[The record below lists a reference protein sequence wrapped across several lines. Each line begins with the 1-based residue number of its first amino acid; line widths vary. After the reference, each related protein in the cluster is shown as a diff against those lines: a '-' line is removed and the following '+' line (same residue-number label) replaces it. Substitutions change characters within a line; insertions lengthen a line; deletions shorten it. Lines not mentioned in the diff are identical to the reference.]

1 MSMLLLLLTVPALR
15 GNGSGVSGSFHQ
27 LHVNVIYHR
36 CAHTHTHARLHSA
49 LFFTTTR
56 IQKQVICALVCDCFT
71 LVRRWLSFEMR
82 RGAIRVQ
89 WTGKYKEIFH
99 RSCQRAH
106 EFTNKKIS
114 HPHFLIR
121 LLFVYISGCSNFH
134 NFSRIFLCIENCKVI
149 SKHVSFYYGWLFEC
163 CMTAD
168 ARLLLLLTL
177 CSFARPLCRYDST
190 GLQLKTTQKL

>member
-1 MSMLLLLLTVPALR
+1 M
-15 GNGSGVSGSFHQ
+15 
-27 LHVNVIYHR
+27 
-36 CAHTHTHARLHSA
+36 CAHTHTQDYIQRSSLQQHA
-49 LFFTTTR
+49 FT
-56 IQKQVICALVCDCFT
+56 QKQVICALVCDCFT

-114 HPHFLIR
+114 HPHFFIH
-121 LLFVYISGCSNFH
+121 LLFVYISVCSNFH

-149 SKHVSFYYGWLFEC
+149 STHVSFYYGWLFEC
-163 CMTAD
+163 CMAAD
-168 ARLLLLLTL
+168 ARLHLLLPL